1 MVGAVLVLSS
11 FGCTKNDDELD
22 TIDLDED
29 NVIMSEDYWV
39 SPEGIKLIALEGFL
53 YIEFQA
59 GAVTE
64 STLITIASVAID
76 NEPMEWYNTMDQG
89 ISITSTS
96 QDLDF
101 RDLVTI
107 RMNYVPEE
115 FQKTT
120 ELNEKNLTIY
130 ELNDVGTLKEG
141 QVSIGECCVDYSCM
155 TVEGCI
161 CECGI
166 YVIGELYVVNEVR

>member
-1 MVGAVLVLSS
+1 MVGAVLALSS
-11 FGCTKNDDELD
+11 LGCTKNDDDLD
-22 TIDLDED
+22 TIDLYED

-39 SPEGIKLIALEGFL
+39 SPEGIQLIALDGSL

-64 STLITIASVAID
+64 STLITIASVALD
-76 NEPMEWYNTMDQG
+76 NEPIEWYNTMGQG
-89 ISITSTS
+89 ISITSIS
-96 QDLDF
+96 QDLEF
-101 RDLVTI
+101 RDRVTI

-115 FQKTT
+115 FQATT
-120 ELNEKNLTIY
+120 EVNAKNLTIY
-130 ELNDVGTLKEG
+130 KLDDVGTLKEG
-141 QVSIGECCVDYSCM
+141 QVSIGECCVDRSCL

-161 CECGI
+161 CECGT